1 MRMFADGRNGG
12 AMKTQKLLWTPS
24 SGFTGS
30 DPAAEDSNLVLY
42 FGGRDAL
49 KRDGWRDALAVRHPR
64 ALLFGC
70 SAGGQIADADVV
82 DDAIS
87 AIAITFDRTTLRA
100 AEADISDAG
109 QARGCGQKLA
119 EALDAPDLAGVLIL
133 SDGLCVNGSEL
144 AGGLVDVIGKRVP
157 ICGGL
162 ASDDAEFRETL
173 VGLHGAPRSGLIG
186 AIGFYGDAI
195 KIGHGSCGGWDVF
208 GPNRVITRSSG
219 NVLMELDGQPALDL
233 YESYLCP
240 EDIDG
245 LPGTAMLFPLLIRN
259 PECNEQDLVR
269 TVLAIDR
276 ETRTMTFA
284 GDMPAGWSAQLMRS
298 TLERLSSGAA
308 TAAGSAS
315 ASIAADAEG
324 VAIMISCVGRR
335 LAMGQ
340 RITDEIEAAAKRLPE
355 GMASLGFYSFGEI
368 SPHSATGVCELHNQ
382 TMTIMT
388 LAERPL

>member
-1 MRMFADGRNGG
+1 
-12 AMKTQKLLWTPS
+12 MKIQKLLWTPS
-24 SGFTGS
+24 SGFSGS
-30 DPAAEDSNLVLY
+30 GPEGADSNLVLY
-42 FGGRDAL
+42 FGGRDTL
-49 KRDGWRDALAVRHPR
+49 KRDGWREALAARYPK

-70 SAGGQIADADVV
+70 SAGGQIADFDVT

-87 AIAITFDRTTLRA
+87 AIAITFDHTTLRA
-100 AEADISDAG
+100 AEAEISDAA
-109 QARGCGQKLA
+109 QARRCGQELA
-119 EALDAPDLAGVLIL
+119 RALDAPDLAGILIL

-144 AGGLVDVIGKRVP
+144 AGGLVDVLGQRAP

-162 ASDDAEFRETL
+162 ASDDAEFQETL
-173 VGLHGAPRSGLIG
+173 VGLHGAPRAGLIG
-186 AIGFYGDAI
+186 AVGFYGDAI
-195 KIGHGSCGGWDVF
+195 RIGHGSCGGWDVF
-208 GPNRVITRSSG
+208 GPNRVITKSDG

-259 PECNEQDLVR
+259 PDYNKQDLVR
-269 TVLAIDR
+269 TILAIDR

-315 ASIAADAEG
+315 APVAAEAEG

-335 LAMGQ
+335 LVMGQ
-340 RITDEIEAAAKRLPE
+340 RITDEIEAAAERLPA
-355 GMASLGFYSFGEI
+355 GMAGLGFYSFGEI
-368 SPHSATGVCELHNQ
+368 SPHPATGVCELHNQ

-388 LAERPL
+388 LAERPQ